1 MKKRGEREEKIPLQR
16 EADRT
21 TQGSEHQQQQTYR
34 PPKADREENEE
45 RGGKRGNGIREKENG
60 ASMGSHGA
68 RDTKGV
74 NGMCRLSKRA
84 TGADFERRRNARPGR
99 KEGVSRRRE
108 SEHPLFHTERTNTA
122 GKSPTLD
129 NDRRGA
135 GRN

>member
-1 MKKRGEREEKIPLQR
+1 MGKEAESMGRKWDEKRGEREEKIPLQR

-74 NGMCRLSKRA
+74 NEKGNVGWRNGHSQ
-84 TGADFERRRNARPGR
+84 TGGWMWGPG
-99 KEGVSRRRE
+99 
-108 SEHPLFHTERTNTA
+108 HTE
-122 GKSPTLD
+122 K
-129 NDRRGA
+129 
-135 GRN
+135 GRNS

>member
-1 MKKRGEREEKIPLQR
+1 M
-16 EADRT
+16 
-21 TQGSEHQQQQTYR
+21 
-34 PPKADREENEE
+34 
-45 RGGKRGNGIREKENG
+45 
-60 ASMGSHGA
+60 MGVGA
-68 RDTKGV
+68 RER
-74 NGMCRLSKRA
+74 CYA
-84 TGADFERRRNARPGR
+84 TVGADFERRRNARPGR